1 MDKLQKQLNLLWASK
16 VIAYHFDMLLNKI
29 LFILETVDNG
39 EINMY
44 ELSINSVSLFY
55 FINNVSDS
63 RKNIFV
69 PDDDDYLEF
78 TSINILEDVKVLAES
93 QQNSWI
99 NQYNGEVNVCI
110 EIWNKLLVIEASS
123 LELNNINYS
132 LDSKNN

>member
-1 MDKLQKQLNLLWASK
+1 MDTLQKQLSLLWASK
-16 VIAYHFDMLLNKI
+16 VIEYHFDMLSNKI
-29 LFILETVDNG
+29 LFILETMDNG
-39 EINMY
+39 EINKY
-44 ELSINSVSLFY
+44 ELSFNSVSLFY

-69 PDDDDYLEF
+69 PDDDYYLEF

-99 NQYNGEVNVCI
+99 NQYNGEVNVSI

-132 LDSKNN
+132 LD